1 MKNYF
6 KDTRG
11 WIALGLFV
19 AALAGL
25 GFTRMLTKHTNLT
38 LVLIFVISVVIMAVL
53 NSKPK
58 Q

>member
-1 MKNYF
+1 MKDYF

-11 WIALGLFV
+11 WIALGIFV
-19 AALAGL
+19 IALAGL
-25 GFTRMLTKHTNLT
+25 GFTRMLTRQSNPT
-38 LVLIFVISVVIMAVL
+38 LILIFIISVVIMTVL

>member
-1 MKNYF
+1 MKDYF

-11 WIALGLFV
+11 WIALIIFV
-19 AALAGL
+19 IALVGL
-25 GFTRMLTKHTNLT
+25 GFTRMLTRQSNLT
-38 LVLIFVISVVIMAVL
+38 LILIFIISVVIMPVL

>member
-1 MKNYF
+1 MKDYF

-11 WIALGLFV
+11 WIAFIIFV
-19 AALAGL
+19 IALAGL
-25 GFTRMLTKHTNLT
+25 GFTRMLTRQSNLT
-38 LVLIFVISVVIMAVL
+38 LILIFIISVMIMIVL